1 MLMRALVPRRPI
13 ASGSSCGESSSDD
26 ESSEAPAP
34 ESEALQDANRR
45 DTCDSIYR
53 SMQHKLKSVVC
64 CAPRCIG
71 TDSWSLCP
79 AAGSPTH
86 FGAWICKYLC
96 GARWRPQSTFSD
108 ENIV

>member
-1 MLMRALVPRRPI
+1 M
-13 ASGSSCGESSSDD
+13 ST
-26 ESSEAPAP
+26 P